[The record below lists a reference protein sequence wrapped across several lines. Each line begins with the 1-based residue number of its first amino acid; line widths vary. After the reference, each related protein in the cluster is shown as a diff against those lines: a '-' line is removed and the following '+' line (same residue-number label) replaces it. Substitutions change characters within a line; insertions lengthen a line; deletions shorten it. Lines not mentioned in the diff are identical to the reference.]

1 MISKDVL
8 KDKIARM
15 VSATAIYLAD
25 DVKATLRKAYEKE
38 DSPVAKSVFKS
49 ILDNVKVAEEE
60 KRPLCQDTGT
70 VIYYV
75 KAGENFPLLGK
86 LPSILKEATV
96 VATAS
101 TPLRPNAVDVITGKN
116 SGDNTGERIPW
127 IEWEIVPEN
136 EEAEI
141 TVMLKGGGSEGP
153 SLAKTIPPGLGIK
166 GALKMAVDDIF
177 EAGAK
182 PCPPVIIGVGLG
194 PTGDIAMKL
203 AKKALLR
210 RIGERHPRA
219 DVAELEDKLLRAVN
233 ALGWGPHGVGGH
245 TTALDAHIEIAH
257 RHPAAL
263 AVGVA
268 VSCWASRTSTLR
280 VTKNRVEFLTH
291 KFLNL
296 EGE

>member
-8 KDKIARM
+8 KDKIVRM

-25 DVKATLRKAYEKE
+25 DVKEALRKAYERE

-60 KRPLCQDTGT
+60 KRPLCQDTGI

-75 KAGENFPLLGK
+75 KVGENFPLLGK
-86 LPSILKEATV
+86 LPTILKEATV
-96 VATAS
+96 AATAS

-127 IEWEIVPEN
+127 IEWEIVPES

-166 GALKMAVDDIF
+166 GVLKMAVDDIF
-177 EAGAK
+177 EVGAK

-280 VTKNRVEFLTH
+280 VTKDRVEFLTH

-296 EGE
+296 GGE

>member
-8 KDKIARM
+8 KDKIVRM

-25 DVKATLRKAYEKE
+25 DVKEALRKAYERE

-60 KRPLCQDTGT
+60 KRPLCQDTGI

-75 KAGENFPLLGK
+75 KVGENFP
-86 LPSILKEATV
+86 TV
-96 VATAS
+96 AATAS

-127 IEWEIVPEN
+127 IEWEIVPES

-166 GALKMAVDDIF
+166 GVLKMAVDDIF
-177 EAGAK
+177 EVGAK

-280 VTKNRVEFLTH
+280 VTKDRVEFLTH

-296 EGE
+296 GGE

>member
-15 VSATAIYLAD
+15 VSASAIYLAD
-25 DVKATLRKAYEKE
+25 DVKEALRKAYEKE

-60 KRPLCQDTGT
+60 RRPLCQDTGT

-75 KAGENFPLLGK
+75 KVGENFPLLGK

-96 VATAS
+96 EATAS

-127 IEWEIVPEN
+127 IEWEIVPESD
-136 EEAEI
+136 EAEI

-166 GALKMAVDDIF
+166 GALKMAIDDIF

-210 RIGERHPRA
+210 RVGERHPRV

-233 ALGWGPHGVGGH
+233 ALGWGPHGIGGY

-268 VSCWASRTSTLR
+268 VNCWALRTSTLK
-280 VTKNRVEFLTH
+280 VTKDRVEFLTH

>member
-1 MISKDVL
+1 MVSREVL
-8 KDKIARM
+8 KDKIATM

-25 DVKATLRKAYEKE
+25 DVKEALKKAYERE
-38 DSPVAKSVFKS
+38 DNVVAKSVLKS
-49 ILDNVKVAEEE
+49 ILDNVKIAEEE

-70 VIYYV
+70 LIYYI
-75 KAGENFPLLGK
+75 KAGENFPLLGE
-86 LPSILKEATV
+86 LPAVIREATIE
-96 VATAS
+96 ATAS

-116 SGDNTGERIPW
+116 SGNNTGENIPW
-127 IEWEIVPEN
+127 IEWEIIPKS

-153 SLAKTIPPGLGIK
+153 SLARTIPPSLGVK
-166 GALKMAVDDIF
+166 GALKIAIDAIF

-182 PCPPVIIGVGLG
+182 PCPPVIVGVGLG

-203 AKKALLR
+203 ARRALLR
-210 RIGERHPRA
+210 RIGERHPRP

-233 ALGWGPHGVGGH
+233 ALGWGPHGVGGY

-257 RHPAAL
+257 RHPASL

-268 VSCWASRTSTLR
+268 VNCWASRVSTLR
-280 VTKNRVEFLTH
+280 VTKHEVKFLTH
-291 KFLNL
+291 RFLNA
-296 EGE
+296 EA